1 VDDNGKIEYL
11 NSEALQDNGFT
22 FNEAPMN
29 ELVAFYPNCYVS
41 DGFNMT
47 PTMVRSDTAS
57 NTPCRGPGTTEGVAF
72 IEEIMEHIARVTK
85 LDPLQV
91 RLNNMTQ
98 LDNPLFNMIDDLK
111 ASADYDNRKANVA
124 AFNEV
129 IIFTAGIPKYKNFKF

>member
-1 VDDNGKIEYL
+1 VDNDGKIEYL
-11 NSEALQDNGFT
+11 NSEVLMNCGST
-22 FNEAPMN
+22 FNEGPVP
-29 ELVAFYPNCYVS
+29 ELTSFYPNCYVS
-41 DGFNMT
+41 DGFDMKIT
-47 PTMVRSDTAS
+47 PVASDTAS

-91 RLNNMTQ
+91 RLNNMPQ

-129 IIFTAGIPKYKNFKF
+129 SF